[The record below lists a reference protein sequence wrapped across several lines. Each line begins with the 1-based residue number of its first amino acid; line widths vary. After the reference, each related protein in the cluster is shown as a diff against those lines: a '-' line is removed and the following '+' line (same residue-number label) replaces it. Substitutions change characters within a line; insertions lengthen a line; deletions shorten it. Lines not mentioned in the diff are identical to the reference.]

1 MSSLPNRIS
10 ITRQAC
16 VLVLCALLANVAMAH
31 NPSGVAGGFASGFLH
46 PLTGWDHIMAMVAVG
61 IWGALLGG
69 AAIWVLPVAFPLV
82 MAMGGAMGVVG
93 VPLGGVEAGIA
104 VSALLLG
111 FVIATRARP
120 PLWIAASL
128 VSAFAICH
136 GYAHGV
142 ELPHAAD
149 PVAYGAGFVLATG
162 LLHVCGITLGLLQ
175 RWPTGLRV
183 LRLTGAGI
191 SLGGV
196 VLLAQQMV

>member
-1 MSSLPNRIS
+1 MSLPNRTS
-10 ITRQAC
+10 ITRQAF
-16 VLVLCALLANVAMAH
+16 VLVLGAMMANVAMAH
-31 NPSGVAGGFASGFLH
+31 NPSGVAGGFVSGFLH

-61 IWGALLGG
+61 IWGAQLGG
-69 AAIWVLPVAFPLV
+69 AAIWLLPVAFPLV
-82 MAMGGAMGVVG
+82 MAIGGAMGVIG

-104 VSALLLG
+104 ASALLLG

-120 PLWIAASL
+120 PLWVAAFL

-149 PVAYGAGFVLATG
+149 PMAYGVGFVLATG

-175 RWPTGLRV
+175 RWPVGLGM

-191 SLGGV
+191 SMGGV
-196 VLLAQQMV
+196 FLLAQHMA